1 MYNRINRVKVWK
13 EKKRMTTEETKKN
26 RRIRE
31 DTRKRRRTR
40 KDPKKVEGR
49 SELEMDSI
57 LLHIKCECC

>member
-40 KDPKKVEGR
+40 KDPKKVEVN
-49 SELEMDSI
+49 
-57 LLHIKCECC
+57 